1 MAVIVVASPKGGV
14 GKTTIS
20 ILLAEQLAQLGY
32 SVGVVEADDQ
42 HHIANYLAA
51 REQQNKAAN
60 FELYSDEDH
69 DTLGATIK
77 RTEAA
82 HDIIVADL
90 PGFTGLQFTR
100 AVARA
105 NLVLIPMRPT
115 SMDNSSA
122 TKAMEQIEIEE
133 EHLQRDITHRIV
145 FNMVKDG
152 QNREKAVGIDR
163 TERELRKHIAQ
174 HSYPRIDAE
183 LTMRRGPFVAFY
195 SFAATMQEMYEDAPT
210 QANGNALNEIVTLT
224 DEVLETLFQAS
235 GAVRPGDAV
244 AGGAA

>member
-20 ILLAEQLAQLGY
+20 ILLAEQLANLGY

-51 REQQNKAAN
+51 REQQGKSAN

-82 HDIIVADL
+82 HDLIVADL

-122 TKAMEQIEIEE
+122 TKAMEQIEIEQD
-133 EHLQRDITHRIV
+133 HLGREIKHRIV

-152 QNREKAVGIDR
+152 QNRENAVGVDR
-163 TERELRKHIAQ
+163 TEKELRKHIAN
-174 HSYPRIDAE
+174 HNYPRINAE

-210 QANGNALNEIVTLT
+210 KANGNAMGEVAALT
-224 DEVLETLFQAS
+224 SEVLETLAEGVDAPTQIEAVS
-235 GAVRPGDAV
+235 GGTQ
-244 AGGAA
+244 